1 MTEERT
7 PVTHQQALTATVG
20 FTAQLR
26 TARLAG
32 LGAAI
37 VGFAKTII
45 TRPPAP
51 EPGLHPQAQ
60 VPPGLLDAAI
70 FGLAVA
76 ATYAVVR
83 TCLDVLR
90 RRP

>member
-1 MTEERT
+1 MDDERS
-7 PVTHQQALTATVG
+7 PVTHHVPLTATVG

-26 TARLAG
+26 AARIAG

-37 VGFAKTII
+37 VVFAKTIT

-90 RRP
+90 RHP